1 MDKRGA
7 YWLLFD
13 PVKGSFYDFVLSAGL
28 IVLYCA
34 CWLAPACWPPHCPTK
49 VFSPER
55 FFFRPTPCG
64 FRQVVQRFQPR
75 KNMNFPVNPVIN
87 Y

>member
-34 CWLAPACWPPHCPTK
+34 CWLAPACWPPIAPPK
-49 VFSPER
+49 FSAQKD
-55 FFFRPTPCG
+55 FFFPSNAMWLPPGRSTFSAQKEHEFASQSG
-64 FRQVVQRFQPR
+64 
-75 KNMNFPVNPVIN
+75 